1 MILLVKVWVWHR
13 NQNRIKKHYRHN
25 EEQLGFYKKST
36 YQAQTNKKDVLVIF
50 ILQETKNSNLFDK
63 KLYTRERK
71 MSYEQEES

>member
-1 MILLVKVWVWHR
+1 MKVWVWHR

-36 YQAQTNKKDVLVIF
+36 YQAQANKKDVLVIF

-71 MSYEQEES
+71 MPYEQEES